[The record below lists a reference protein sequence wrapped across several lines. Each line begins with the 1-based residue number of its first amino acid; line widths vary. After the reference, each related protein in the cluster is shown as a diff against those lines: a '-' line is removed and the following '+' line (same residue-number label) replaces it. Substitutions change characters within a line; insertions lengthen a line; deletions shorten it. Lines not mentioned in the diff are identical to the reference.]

1 MPDVVVAASLD
12 ASTLEDKR
20 TRYIP
25 AAAAEPELQADD
37 MDEDWLQQFLEDFAT
52 LRLVLRRW
60 ASPAWGACK
69 QQLLTL
75 IVTCLCTCH
84 AGALLLH

>member
-1 MPDVVVAASLD
+1 MPDVVVASLD

-25 AAAAEPELQADD
+25 AAAAEPELQSDD

-60 ASPAWGACK
+60 VIPCMLCMHAASSC
-69 QQLLTL
+69 
-75 IVTCLCTCH
+75 
-84 AGALLLH
+84 